1 MCDGLRVVKDEC
13 GGLNREMEGH
23 KIDRGWLALAHIDKQ
38 VYMYGW
44 CWLKQKWGLDQVK
57 TGAQTLG
64 DQTVKDKRNMI

>member
-44 CWLKQKWGLDQVK
+44 C
-57 TGAQTLG
+57 
-64 DQTVKDKRNMI
+64 